1 MPRWPAGRGQEG
13 PGRIIGVLRLRCETA
28 AVSSEPEL
36 SEPEL
41 SEPVMSESASPP
53 ADRANV
59 VVLSSVPTAIDRIQS
74 RFPDL
79 EVVDIS
85 GGVPSGVRGDV
96 LFGGLGLSSAEA
108 MSNGVQWV
116 QISGTGIDGIPAE
129 VRAAPLLTSARGASA
144 VAISEYVIATMG
156 AFAQISPATGYGRH
170 RNAGTSSRPGP
181 WPVPRWAFMAS
192 AVSHSGWR
200 GRFGPRHV
208 GGGPTAARCAE
219 SGRGCDHDDLVP
231 RSRRCGGSPG
241 IGRTG
246 HRRDAPRAQC
256 GNIGPCPAGGP
267 PGEYRPGI
275 VGRSDALRG
284 ALDDG
289 SVARA
294 SLDVTTPEPLPAGHW
309 MFDHPKVFLTPH
321 ASWAGETPLAAA
333 TEFFCQNLERY
344 LAGEPLEGV
353 VGPDGY

>member
-1 MPRWPAGRGQEG
+1 M
-13 PGRIIGVLRLRCETA
+13 
-28 AVSSEPEL
+28 SSEPEL

-156 AFAQISPATGYGRH
+156 AFARDFPGNWLREAPERWYVQQARTLAGATLGLYGFGGIAQRVARVALALDMSVVALRRRDVPSPVEGVTMTTSFRDLAAVADHLVLAAPATDETCH
-170 RNAGTSSRPGP
+170 VLNAETLAHVRPG
-181 WPVPRWAFMAS
+181 VHLVNIA
-192 AVSHSGWR
+192 R
-200 GRFGPRHV
+200 G
-208 GGGPTAARCAE
+208 
-219 SGRGCDHDDLVP
+219 SLV
-231 RSRRCGGSPG
+231 
-241 IGRTG
+241 
-246 HRRDAPRAQC
+246 DQ
-256 GNIGPCPAGGP
+256 
-267 PGEYRPGI
+267 
-275 VGRSDALRG
+275 DALRG

-333 TEFFCQNLERY
+333 TEYFCQNLERY